1 VTIARPVSNTLRS
14 ELAAC
19 CWIPLFALRCEE
31 ARRPDF
37 ASGPAAVLSPED
49 TRRVWQVSPPAR
61 RAGVRAEQTVSQAIG
76 FCSSLKLC
84 EADPVHY
91 DDRFSAMLAALR
103 DVSPVVEPAELGKA
117 FVGMD
122 GLAGLYGG
130 PERQVER
137 LLDAVRRSLP
147 APETESPSVRLGWGR
162 GKFVAWVAAT
172 RAKPGTAVVVDAQTH
187 AAFLAAQPLA
197 VLPLDADTHRRLG
210 RLGLRTLGDLAALP
224 EEAVTSQF
232 GRAGRRLWRLAAGKT
247 TLPVVGRPL
256 PEPIVASLTFMTP
269 IAERQFWAHALGL
282 LVARALKHPRR
293 RGWRVQRVRARAQLE
308 HGASWLAEVTL
319 REPTATAERIVA
331 PLLVRLDQAP
341 PSGGVEQLTV
351 EFTEFA
357 PGTVELQLFARDAS
371 ACARAQRRQALRAA
385 AQEIRLR
392 FRRPLLHHVIE
403 VQPWSR
409 FPERRYAL
417 IDFEP

>member
-1 VTIARPVSNTLRS
+1 MDRQPASLRS
-14 ELAAC
+14 RLAAC
-19 CWIPLFALRCEE
+19 CWIPHFALRCEE

-37 ASGPAAVLSPED
+37 AAGPAAVLSPED
-49 TRRVWQVSPPAR
+49 ARRVWQVSPQAR
-61 RAGVRAEQTVSQAIG
+61 KGGVREGQTVSQAIG
-76 FCSSLKLC
+76 FCPALRLC

-91 DDRFSAMLAALR
+91 DERFSALLAALHS
-103 DVSPVVEPAELGKA
+103 VSPIVEPVELGKA
-117 FVGMD
+117 FVGTD
-122 GLAGLYGG
+122 GLEGLYGG
-130 PERQVER
+130 PDRQVER
-137 LLDAVRRSLP
+137 LAEALRP
-147 APETESPSVRLGWGR
+147 WPYRLGWGR

-172 RAKPGTAVVVDAQTH
+172 RARPGAAVVVASDAH

-197 VLPLDADTHRRLG
+197 VLPLDADTHRRLR

-224 EEAVTSQF
+224 EEAVTSQY

-247 TLPVVGRPL
+247 IEPVVGRPR
-256 PEPIVASLTFMTP
+256 PEPIAASLTFLTP
-269 IAERQFWAHALGL
+269 MAEREFWVNALKL

-293 RGWRVQRVRARAQLE
+293 RGWRIQRVRVRARQE
-308 HGASWLAEVTL
+308 HPRGSWLAEVTL
-319 REPTATAERIVA
+319 REPTAAPERIVA
-331 PLLVRLDQAP
+331 PLLTQLDRAP
-341 PSGGVEQLTV
+341 PTGDVEQLSV
-351 EFTEFA
+351 EFTAFV

-371 ACARAQRRQALRAA
+371 ASARAQRRQALRAA